1 MSNNEK
7 FLFAIYI
14 KISNKNNIVVHHFI
28 FKIIKCKK
36 TIHKFIQ
43 CKYIIKITYRR
54 FGRIPIRVI
63 IDCSQ
68 SKDEG

>member
-14 KISNKNNIVVHHFI
+14 KISNKNNIVVPHFI

-36 TIHKFIQ
+36 
-43 CKYIIKITYRR
+43 
-54 FGRIPIRVI
+54 
-63 IDCSQ
+63 Q
-68 SKDEG
+68 SINSFNASISLK